1 MKSSK
6 TSYVKGTEGVYV
18 IDITLLANRIEL
30 LLTTTQRVA
39 SPPHPTKN
47 KKQINSLILS
57 GFVLIEDD
65 IDTFLSLFY
74 SQQEKLFAVAQI

>member
-39 SPPHPTKN
+39 SPPPPTPQKQKTN
-47 KKQINSLILS
+47 KQSNTKW
-57 GFVLIEDD
+57 FR
-65 IDTFLSLFY
+65 TY
-74 SQQEKLFAVAQI
+74 

>member
-39 SPPHPTKN
+39 SPPHPTKKQKTN
-47 KKQINSLILS
+47 KQSNTKW
-57 GFVLIEDD
+57 FR
-65 IDTFLSLFY
+65 TY
-74 SQQEKLFAVAQI
+74 